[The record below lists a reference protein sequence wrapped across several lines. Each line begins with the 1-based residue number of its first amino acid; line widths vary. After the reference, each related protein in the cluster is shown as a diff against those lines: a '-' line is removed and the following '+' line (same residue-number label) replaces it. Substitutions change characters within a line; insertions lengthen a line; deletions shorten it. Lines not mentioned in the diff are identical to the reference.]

1 MWAPY
6 SGWFPCHCTPDCP
19 APPIVRGGWLAV
31 NGSDNNGIAS
41 QDDLKI
47 SDGNIIFQPAPAG
60 IQGRDPVTALD
71 VTIVP
76 NSSQKS
82 VPKICELGHNR
93 SVVLYS
99 RAIPRAAG

>member
-60 IQGRDPVTALD
+60 IRAGIRLPPSTLR
-71 VTIVP
+71 
-76 NSSQKS
+76 SSRILHRNQYQK
-82 VPKICELGHNR
+82 L
-93 SVVLYS
+93 
-99 RAIPRAAG
+99 